1 VLKDEIEKFS
11 DDLEEKYGVGLKYI
25 EKEHRVVLFLS
36 KKLKGKTNFNRLF
49 ETLEKSIPIIDAS
62 LGEHLV
68 KKKADVYIKV
78 EREDENFYSI
88 DITTSPFIVSEGMT
102 FQDNPEIK
110 RRLQILIGIKQ
121 AADSIEWGSER

>member
-1 VLKDEIEKFS
+1 MLKDEIEKFS
-11 DDLEEKYGVGLKYI
+11 DDLKEKYDVGLRYI
-25 EKEHRVVLFLS
+25 EKEHGVVMFLL

-68 KKKADVYIKV
+68 KKKADVYVKI

-88 DITTSPFIVSEGMT
+88 NIATSPFIVSEGMS

-110 RRLQILIGIKQ
+110 SRLQILIGIKQ